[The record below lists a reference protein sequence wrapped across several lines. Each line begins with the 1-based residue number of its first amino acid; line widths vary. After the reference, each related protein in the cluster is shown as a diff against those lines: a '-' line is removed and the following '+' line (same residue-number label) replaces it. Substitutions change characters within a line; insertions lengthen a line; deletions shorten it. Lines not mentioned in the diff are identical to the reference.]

1 MGKLRLLIL
10 RTKVNTK
17 RSSSI
22 SRFGLI
28 LDGHL
33 EMFHTSIVEQES
45 NEANKLPI
53 ERPLT

>member
-1 MGKLRLLIL
+1 M
-10 RTKVNTK
+10 NTK

-22 SRFGLI
+22 SRFGLR

-33 EMFHTSIVEQES
+33 DMFHTSAVEQES
-45 NEANKLPI
+45 SEANKLPV